1 MNRTTRIAHLA
12 SVALMA
18 AGVLAAT
25 GVGFA
30 QSWAGLYGW
39 GTDHGLNDWKA
50 MSFPAMVDVFI
61 GVGELGLF
69 ALTLEGHR
77 LRKTALSWADL
88 VLPGAIA
95 TTGWGVS
102 LAFNVGHVDHE
113 LSDQLTAAVPP
124 VASMLGL
131 LVLLRTLHRLVTR
144 APVAT
149 PDLAPVTRD
158 EMRDE
163 MTPSWWPLPDLGSAG
178 EAPDG
183 YALWEEIEPS
193 RETLPPAL
201 PEAADDKPETGTTVQ
216 KIEQIDPDL
225 AEVVATARDRFAE
238 VLATGRLPSVR
249 QLRRE
254 LRIGHPKAKRVYIVL
269 ASEVAS

>member
-12 SVALMA
+12 SVAFMA
-18 AGVLAAT
+18 TGVLAAT

-39 GTDHGLNDWKA
+39 ASDHGLNHWKA

-77 LRKTALSWADL
+77 LRRTALSWVDL
-88 VLPGAIA
+88 LLPGAIA

-149 PDLAPVTRD
+149 TGPDAEFAAPGDGVTTAVA
-158 EMRDE
+158 
-163 MTPSWWPLPDLGSAG
+163 TPVWWPLPDLGSAG
-178 EAPDG
+178 ETANG
-183 YALWEEIEPS
+183 YALWDEIEPS
-193 RETLPPAL
+193 RETLPAAL
-201 PEAADDKPETGTTVQ
+201 PEAPDDEPPVSESSD
-216 KIEQIDPDL
+216 IEPDL
-225 AEVVATARDRFAE
+225 AEVVATARDRYAE
-238 VLATGRLPSVR
+238 VLATGAVPSVR
-249 QLRRE
+249 RLRRE
-254 LRIGHPKAKRVYIVL
+254 LRIGHPKAKRVYTIL
-269 ASEVAS
+269 AAEAAS

>member
-18 AGVLAAT
+18 VGVLAAT

-39 GTDHGLNDWKA
+39 GTEHGLNDWKA

-88 VLPGAIA
+88 LLPGAIA

-131 LVLLRTLHRLVTR
+131 LVLLRTLHRLVMR

-149 PDLAPVTRD
+149 ASPDAVLATPGDGVTTAVATPV
-158 EMRDE
+158 
-163 MTPSWWPLPDLGSAG
+163 WWPLPDLGSAG
-178 EAPDG
+178 EATDG
-183 YALWEEIEPS
+183 YALWDEIGPS

-201 PEAADDKPETGTTVQ
+201 PEAPDDESEADGFSS
-216 KIEQIDPDL
+216 IEPDL
-225 AEVVATARDRFAE
+225 VSVIATARDRFAE
-238 VLATGRLPSVR
+238 VLATGGLPSVR

-269 ASEVAS
+269 AAEAAS